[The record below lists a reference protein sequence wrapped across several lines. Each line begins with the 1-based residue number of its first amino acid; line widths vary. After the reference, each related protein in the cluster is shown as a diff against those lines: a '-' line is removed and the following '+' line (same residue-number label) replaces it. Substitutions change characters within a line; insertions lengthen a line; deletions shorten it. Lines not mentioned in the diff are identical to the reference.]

1 MFHNNWLTE
10 GSVKTPL
17 ALQGEKM
24 DIYFKK
30 PDGEIFKFMRGK
42 MALKSCQ
49 SKFIECD
56 KSGKEIKKVSKK
68 KAKVKDGK

>member
-1 MFHNNWLTE
+1 
-10 GSVKTPL
+10 
-17 ALQGEKM
+17 M